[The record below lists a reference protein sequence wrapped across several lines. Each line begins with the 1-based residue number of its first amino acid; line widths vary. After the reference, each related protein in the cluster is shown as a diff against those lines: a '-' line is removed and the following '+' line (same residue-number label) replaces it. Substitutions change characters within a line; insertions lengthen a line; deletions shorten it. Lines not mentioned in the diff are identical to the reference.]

1 VKFLVLKSES
11 GKVTWEQLIDGDL
24 KSTITT
30 VARKALDEWDVD
42 KLDFIIL
49 KDVHEVRKKLP
60 LSPSVYEMI
69 SIYLKGKE
77 GGEAFA
83 EVPVYIISFDNQ
95 WEEDDFK
102 DKRIYVLT
110 PYLDDES
117 KKEMVQYATELTS
130 EEVNESEE

>member
-1 VKFLVLKSES
+1 MKFLVLKSES

-42 KLDFIIL
+42 KSDFIIL

-69 SIYLKGKE
+69 SRYLKGKE

-102 DKRIYVLT
+102 DKRITYSLPTLT
-110 PYLDDES
+110 MSQKRKWFSTPL
-117 KKEMVQYATELTS
+117 
-130 EEVNESEE
+130 N